1 MEGARERLLEIVSEL
16 ESMVEMEC
24 IIPQKYHR
32 NVLGIKGRNV
42 QELTSRLNV
51 QIKFPERRKSDD
63 LEDDSGDAS
72 EGDSKSDIIIISG
85 KREHAEEAK
94 DCLQVGLLF
103 NVECFGFVGCLCSH
117 HNVSAYISVPAFS
130 IHQYI

>member
-51 QIKFPERRKSDD
+51 QIKFPERRKSDVV
-63 LEDDSGDAS
+63 EEESSDAS

-94 DCLQVGLLF
+94 DCLQVGLLV
-103 NVECFGFVGCLCSH
+103 NLGWLGFVGCLCWY
-117 HNVSAYISVPAFS
+117 HNISVLSVSAFS
-130 IHQYI
+130 IHDYI

>member
-51 QIKFPERRKSDD
+51 QIKFPERRKSDVV
-63 LEDDSGDAS
+63 EEESSDAS

-94 DCLQVGLLF
+94 DCLQVGLLV
-103 NVECFGFVGCLCSH
+103 NLEWLGFVGCLFWH
-117 HNVSAYISVPAFS
+117 HNISVLSVSAFS
-130 IHQYI
+130 IHDYI

>member
-32 NVLGIKGRNV
+32 NVLGMKGRNV

-51 QIKFPERRKSDD
+51 QIKFPERRKSDGV
-63 LEDDSGDAS
+63 EEESSDAS

-94 DCLQVGLLF
+94 DCLQVGLLV
-103 NVECFGFVGCLCSH
+103 NWEWFGFVGCLCWH
-117 HNVSAYISVPAFS
+117 HNISVLSVPAFS
-130 IHQYI
+130 IHDYI